1 MCGWASFWQ
10 PRQKDTGDLGQQV
23 RCIADTLTHRGPN
36 DAGAWVD
43 PEAGLALGFR
53 RLAILDLTADGR
65 QPMHSESGRYV
76 IAFNGE
82 VYNFADLRHQLEPL
96 GHRFRGHSDT
106 EVMLAAIEEWG
117 LQAAVKRFVG
127 MFAFGLWDRQER
139 RLSLVRDPLGIKPLY
154 YGWMGQT
161 FLCGSELKALRTHP
175 AFRPVVDRGA
185 LTLYLR
191 YGYVPAPY
199 SIYQGVYK
207 LPPGCMLTLC
217 SPNDRPSPVAYWS
230 AKEIAE
236 RGVAQPFCGSEQ
248 EAVEQLDCLLREE
261 VRRHM
266 VADVPLGA
274 FLSGG
279 VDSSTV
285 VALMQA
291 QSTQPI
297 KTFTIGSHEGEYN
310 EAVYARA
317 VANHLGTDH
326 TELYVT
332 PAEAQAVIPRL
343 PEIYDEPFADSSQI
357 PTFLVSQLARR
368 QVTVSLSG
376 DGGDELFGGYDRYWI
391 GRAIWQKMRWM
402 PPGFRRSLASRTTS
416 VPTAVYDRWLSGLA
430 PYAGKYNGKASVGAK
445 LHRLAEVLAQPT
457 PEDLYRQ
464 LVFQWKAPADVVVG
478 GHTPQVGLA
487 SPDCWASLPDF
498 VHRMM
503 LADTITYLPDDI
515 LVKVDRA
522 SMAVSLEARV
532 PLLDHNVVEWSWSLP
547 PSMKMRDQCSKWILR
562 QVLYN
567 YVPRDLIERPKMGFG
582 VPIGAWLRGP
592 LRDWAES
599 LLSEPRLRNEGFFH
613 PAAIRETWHEH
624 LSGVRNAQYLLWDV
638 LMFQAWLEHCNN
650 VSSLQCRASSSFV
663 A

>member
-1 MCGWASFWQ
+1 M
-10 PRQKDTGDLGQQV
+10 
-23 RCIADTLTHRGPN
+23 RCMADTLTHRGPD
-36 DAGAWVD
+36 DADAWVD
-43 PEAGLALGFR
+43 PTTGLALGFR
-53 RLAILDLTADGR
+53 RLAILDLTEDGR

-82 VYNFADLRHQLEPL
+82 VYNFAELRQQLEPL
-96 GHRFRGHSDT
+96 GHHFRGHSDT
-106 EVMLAAIEEWG
+106 EVLLAAIEEWG
-117 LQAAVKRFVG
+117 LEVAVKRFVG
-127 MFAFGLWDRQER
+127 MFAFALWDQQEH

-161 FLCGSELKALRTHP
+161 FLCGSELKALRAHP
-175 AFRPVVDRGA
+175 AFRPEVDRGA

-199 SIYQGVYK
+199 AIYQGVYK
-207 LPPGCMLTLC
+207 LLPGCMLTLG
-217 SPNDRPSPVAYWS
+217 SPSDRPSPVAYWS

-236 RGVAQPFCGSEQ
+236 RGVAQPFRGSDQ
-248 EAVEQLDCLLREE
+248 EAVEQLDHLLREE

-279 VDSSTV
+279 IDSSTV

-291 QSTQPI
+291 QSTQPVR
-297 KTFTIGSHEGEYN
+297 TFSIGFHEGDYN

-357 PTFLVSQLARR
+357 PTFLVSQLART

-376 DGGDELFGGYDRYWI
+376 DGGDELFGGYHRYWI

-402 PPGFRRSLASRTTS
+402 PPGLRQVLAKRTTS
-416 VPTAVYDRWLSGLA
+416 VPTALYDRWLSGLA
-430 PYAGKYNGKASVGAK
+430 AYAGRYDEKASVGAR

-464 LVFQWKAPADVVVG
+464 LVWQWKAPADVVVR
-478 GHTPQVGLA
+478 GHTPQAGLA
-487 SPDCWASLPDF
+487 SPDNWASLPDF

-503 LADTITYLPDDI
+503 LADTMTYLPDDI

-547 PSMKMRDQCSKWILR
+547 PSMKRRDQCSKWILR

-613 PAAIRETWHEH
+613 PAAVRGTWHEH
-624 LSGVRNAQYLLWDV
+624 LSSVRNAQYLLWDV
-638 LMFQAWLEHCNN
+638 LMFQAWLEHWTNAPGL
-650 VSSLQCRASSSFV
+650 SDRAPSSFV